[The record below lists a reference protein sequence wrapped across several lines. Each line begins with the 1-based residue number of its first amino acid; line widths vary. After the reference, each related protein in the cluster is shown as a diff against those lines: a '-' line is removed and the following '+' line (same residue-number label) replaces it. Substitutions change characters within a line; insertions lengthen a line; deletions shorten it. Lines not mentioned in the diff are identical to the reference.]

1 VCRLQ
6 SDSLRIFI
14 ETSYTHARIGGDITI
29 DSKKLGVVYSDITI
43 RIGGDITIDS
53 KKLLS
58 YSPPQLLS
66 YRDLQVVVEFLS
78 HSPNQYV
85 ST

>member
-1 VCRLQ
+1 M
-6 SDSLRIFI
+6 
-14 ETSYTHARIGGDITI
+14 GGDIRI
-29 DSKKLGVVYSDITI
+29 DSKKLGVDYSDITI

-66 YRDLQVVVEFLS
+66 YHDLQVVVEFLS
-78 HSPNQYV
+78 HSLNK
-85 ST
+85 